1 MWQSRLLSTSQQLR
15 SHHHEDSSKKH
26 RWFPRFTLKPYH
38 PNSELLYPP
47 GLAKHE
53 LKQLMFWNKDRQWL
67 RPTTLDQLLQIM
79 AAFPDAK
86 MVGGSSEVQ
95 IEVKVRFSNFSGSYG
110 ID

>member
-1 MWQSRLLSTSQQLR
+1 M
-15 SHHHEDSSKKH
+15 
-26 RWFPRFTLKPYH
+26 
-38 PNSELLYPP
+38 
-47 GLAKHE
+47 
-53 LKQLMFWNKDRQWL
+53 
-67 RPTTLDQLLQIM
+67 LDQLLQIM